1 MAAPSKEILDFMERS
16 EKILEF
22 VERFKIDHDVPI
34 PSKGE
39 LRRKQIN
46 YPFARMEIGDSF
58 AVPIPPTDSI
68 EAMNKEIKRLRH
80 SLVAQ
85 AGGVARSMGMNA
97 KFISF
102 YMPDENAVR
111 IWRVAR
117 EVK

>member
-1 MAAPSKEILDFMERS
+1 MPAPSKEILAFMERS
-16 EKILEF
+16 EKILDF

-58 AVPIPPTDSI
+58 AVPISPTDS
-68 EAMNKEIKRLRH
+68 EAALNKEIRRLRH
-80 SLVAQ
+80 QLVAQ
-85 AGGVARSMGMNA
+85 AGGVARSVGMSA

-102 YMPDENAVR
+102 YMPDEKAVR